1 MSKFRTTL
9 LSLFTVFSVSTV
21 VQAQHVD
28 PCGSS
33 VTIDSMQCQTAT
45 CADIFPV
52 TTLNDC
58 FLDGCYAFSRITGR
72 CCGIRFSY
80 LLGGAGDCLIAQLK
94 EPEVQA
100 QVRLLAEKEDI
111 LIPTCSGGFVPA
123 SLLNE
128 EKRIPRAVADRS

>member
-1 MSKFRTTL
+1 MNRFCTTL
-9 LSLFTVFSVSTV
+9 LSVLAVLSVSTV

-33 VTIDSMQCQTAT
+33 VTIDAMQCQVGT
-45 CADIFPV
+45 CSDIFPV

-58 FLDGCYAFSRITGR
+58 FLDACYAFSRVSGR
-72 CCGIRFSY
+72 CCGIPFSY
-80 LLGGAGDCLIAQLK
+80 LLGGAGLCLIAQLK
-94 EPEVQA
+94 EPGVQA
-100 QVRLLAEKEDI
+100 QVRLLAEKEDV

-128 EKRIPRAVADRS
+128 KKRIPRTVADRS